1 MGSPGF
7 CLCDVASLSG
17 NKWHHLA
24 FLAIPP
30 MPEDAFTQ
38 MILEMGG
45 FKCS

>member
-7 CLCDVASLSG
+7 GLSDAASLSG
-17 NKWHHLA
+17 NKWHQLA
-24 FLAIPP
+24 FLTIAP

-38 MILEMGG
+38 MILEIGG